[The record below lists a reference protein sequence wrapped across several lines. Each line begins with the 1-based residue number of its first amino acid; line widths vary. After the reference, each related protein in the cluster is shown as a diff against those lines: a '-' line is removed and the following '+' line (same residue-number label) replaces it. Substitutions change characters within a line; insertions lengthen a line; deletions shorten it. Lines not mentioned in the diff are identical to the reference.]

1 MRRLT
6 MLMFLAACHAD
17 DFAVAIGPGNDGTIT
32 VQWEGEYEAS
42 LLVLQPDSATS
53 EAFSLPGGCGLVHT
67 NLDNF
72 EGYAV
77 AVLTDATRCVQATT
91 DNTQPLA
98 LPVADCPLL
107 DGLGY
112 VGC

>member
-1 MRRLT
+1 MRLSLLV
-6 MLMFLAACHAD
+6 MLLAACHAD
-17 DFAVAIGPGNDGTIT
+17 DLAVAIGPGNDGAII
-32 VQWEGEYEAS
+32 VRWEGDHESS
-42 LLVLQPDSATS
+42 LLVFQPDSATS

-77 AVLTDATRCVQATT
+77 AVLSDATRCVQATT